1 MKNLLKEGISMKI
14 NYTSGCIYDSLTID
28 DKEST
33 DLSVDNIKDAI
44 VKALNKIND
53 VAILQEILIT
63 IAETGE
69 YENLGH
75 CNECGDYISSYTL
88 EI

>member
-1 MKNLLKEGISMKI
+1 MKI
-14 NYTSGCIYDSLTID
+14 NYTSGCICNSLTID
-28 DKEST
+28 DKESA
-33 DLSVDNIKDAI
+33 DLSVDDIKDTI

-53 VAILQEILIT
+53 AAILQEILIT

-75 CNECGDYISSYTL
+75 CDECGDYISSYTL

>member
-1 MKNLLKEGISMKI
+1 MKI
-14 NYTSGCIYDSLTID
+14 NYTSGCICDSLTID

-33 DLSVDNIKDAI
+33 DLSVDDIKDAI

-63 IAETGE
+63 VAETGE

-75 CNECGDYISSYTL
+75 CDECGDYISSYTL

>member
-1 MKNLLKEGISMKI
+1 MKI
-14 NYTSGCIYDSLTID
+14 NYTSGCICNSLTID
-28 DKEST
+28 DEESA
-33 DLSVDNIKDAI
+33 DLSVDDIKDTI
-44 VKALNKIND
+44 IKALNKIND
-53 VAILQEILIT
+53 AAILQEILIT

-75 CNECGDYISSYTL
+75 CDECGDYISSYTL

>member
-1 MKNLLKEGISMKI
+1 MKI
-14 NYTSGCIYDSLTID
+14 NYTLGCICDSLTID

-33 DLSVDNIKDAI
+33 DLSVDDIKDTI
-44 VKALNKIND
+44 VKALKKIND

-75 CNECGDYISSYTL
+75 CDECGDYISSYTL

>member
-1 MKNLLKEGISMKI
+1 MKI
-14 NYTSGCIYDSLTID
+14 NYTSGCICNSLTID
-28 DKEST
+28 DKESA
-33 DLSVDNIKDAI
+33 DLSVDDIKDTI

-75 CNECGDYISSYTL
+75 CDECGDYISSYTL

>member
-1 MKNLLKEGISMKI
+1 MKI
-14 NYTSGCIYDSLTID
+14 NYTSGCICDSLTID

-33 DLSVDNIKDAI
+33 DLSVDDIKDTI

-53 VAILQEILIT
+53 IAILQEILIT

-75 CNECGDYISSYTL
+75 CDECGDYISSYTL

>member
-1 MKNLLKEGISMKI
+1 MKI
-14 NYTSGCIYDSLTID
+14 NYTSGCICDNLTID

-33 DLSVDNIKDAI
+33 DLSVDDIKDTI

-53 VAILQEILIT
+53 IAILQEILIT
-63 IAETGE
+63 IVETGE

-75 CNECGDYISSYTL
+75 CDECGDYISSYTL

>member
-1 MKNLLKEGISMKI
+1 MKI
-14 NYTSGCIYDSLTID
+14 NYTSGCICDSLTID
-28 DKEST
+28 DKESA
-33 DLSVDNIKDAI
+33 DLSVDDIKDAI

-53 VAILQEILIT
+53 AAILQEILIT

-75 CNECGDYISSYTL
+75 CDECGDYISSYTL

>member
-1 MKNLLKEGISMKI
+1 MKI
-14 NYTSGCIYDSLTID
+14 NYTLGCICNSLTID
-28 DKEST
+28 DEESA
-33 DLSVDNIKDAI
+33 DLSVDDIKDTI

-75 CNECGDYISSYTL
+75 CDECGDYISSYTL

>member
-1 MKNLLKEGISMKI
+1 MKI
-14 NYTSGCIYDSLTID
+14 NYTSGCICDSLTID

-33 DLSVDNIKDAI
+33 DLSVDDIKDTI

-53 VAILQEILIT
+53 IAILQEILIT
-63 IAETGE
+63 IVETGE

>member
-1 MKNLLKEGISMKI
+1 MKI
-14 NYTSGCIYDSLTID
+14 NYTSGCICNSLTID
-28 DKEST
+28 DKESA
-33 DLSVDNIKDAI
+33 DLSVDDIKDTI

-53 VAILQEILIT
+53 AAILQEILIT

-75 CNECGDYISSYTL
+75 CDECCDYISSYTL

>member
-1 MKNLLKEGISMKI
+1 MKI
-14 NYTSGCIYDSLTID
+14 NYTSGCICNSLTID
-28 DKEST
+28 DKESA
-33 DLSVDNIKDAI
+33 DLSVDGIKDTI

-75 CNECGDYISSYTL
+75 CDECGDYISSYTL

>member
-1 MKNLLKEGISMKI
+1 MKI
-14 NYTSGCIYDSLTID
+14 NYTSGCICDSLTID

-33 DLSVDNIKDAI
+33 DLSVDDIKDTI

-53 VAILQEILIT
+53 IAILQEILIT

-69 YENLGH
+69 YENIGH
-75 CNECGDYISSYTL
+75 CDECGDCISSYTL

>member
-1 MKNLLKEGISMKI
+1 MKI
-14 NYTSGCIYDSLTID
+14 NYTSGCICDSLTID

-33 DLSVDNIKDAI
+33 DLSADDIKDTI

-53 VAILQEILIT
+53 TAILQEILIT

-75 CNECGDYISSYTL
+75 CDECGDYISSYTL

>member
-1 MKNLLKEGISMKI
+1 MKI
-14 NYTSGCIYDSLTID
+14 NYTSGCICDSLTID

-33 DLSVDNIKDAI
+33 DLSVDDIKDTI

-53 VAILQEILIT
+53 TAILQEILIT

-75 CNECGDYISSYTL
+75 CDECGDYISSYTL

>member
-1 MKNLLKEGISMKI
+1 MKI
-14 NYTSGCIYDSLTID
+14 NYTSGCVCDSLTID
-28 DKEST
+28 NKEST
-33 DLSVDNIKDAI
+33 DLSVDDIKDAI

-53 VAILQEILIT
+53 VTILQEILIT

-75 CNECGDYISSYTL
+75 CDECGDYISSYTL

>member
-1 MKNLLKEGISMKI
+1 MKI
-14 NYTSGCIYDSLTID
+14 NYTSGCICDSLTID

-33 DLSVDNIKDAI
+33 DLSVDDIKDTI

-69 YENLGH
+69 YENIGH
-75 CNECGDYISSYTL
+75 CDECGDYISSYTL

>member
-1 MKNLLKEGISMKI
+1 MKI
-14 NYTSGCIYDSLTID
+14 NYTSGCICDSLAID

-33 DLSVDNIKDAI
+33 DLSVDDIKDTI

-69 YENLGH
+69 YENLGY